1 MMAKGKIKF
10 STIEGKS
17 KSFWALA
24 AILLLLLLAGVTGSL
39 MRQFYGHQISGMS
52 NQVPWTFMKVIAIYF
67 IGLSAGSLVLS
78 ALSSVLGIKEFKPLA
93 RISAVIAA
101 ILLFGSLVS
110 IILVWGRPDRIL
122 YPYFYW
128 NLRSIYS
135 LNGILYP
142 SYIGICFLYLWAMIA
157 EKEKLVTVIGYIAIF
172 WAVLV
177 HSATGAIFSFVGARE
192 LYHSPLLPPSFI
204 AAALSSGT
212 ALMIL
217 ILVITFRSTGRELD
231 YSMVKKLGR
240 FLAAFIVIVTYLI
253 TVENINRF
261 YFPENYEIQ
270 HFLLLGG
277 DFHTWV
283 FWLGMVGF
291 GNIFPL
297 VILLHPRTGKSIPW
311 ILAACVLVII
321 GVLAER
327 YIIVIPG
334 QILPL
339 DLFPG
344 YDIVSDFQDGVVDDY
359 RISLVEAVQGVGLV
373 SMISLIYIFFLKFF
387 PLMPENALIDKDTP
401 DN

>member
-1 MMAKGKIKF
+1 MAKGKIKF
-10 STIEGKS
+10 STIEGNS
-17 KSFWALA
+17 KGFWALA
-24 AILLLLLLAGVTGSL
+24 AVLTLLVLAGVAGSL
-39 MRQFYGHQISGMS
+39 MRQIYGHQISGMS

-78 ALSSVLGIKEFKPLA
+78 ALSSVFGIKEFKPLA

-110 IILVWGRPDRIL
+110 IILVWGRPDRIV

-128 NLRSIYS
+128 NFRSIYS

-142 SYIGICFLYLWAMIA
+142 SYIAICFFYLWAMIT
-157 EKEKLVTVIGYIAIF
+157 EREKLVTVIALVAISC
-172 WAVLV
+172 AVLV

-217 ILVITFRSTGRELD
+217 ILVITFKSTGRELD
-231 YSMVKKLGR
+231 YSMVKKLAR
-240 FLAAFIVIVTYLI
+240 YLAGFIIIVTYFI

-261 YFPENYEIQ
+261 YFPKNYEVQ
-270 HFLLLGG
+270 HFLLMGG
-277 DFHTWV
+277 DIHTWL
-283 FWLGMVGF
+283 FWLGMVGC

-297 VILLHPRTGKSIPW
+297 IILLYPKTGNSFPW
-311 ILAACVLVII
+311 ILAACTLVVV

-334 QILPL
+334 QVVPL

-344 YDIVSDFQDGVVDDY
+344 YDIVSDFQDGVIDDY
-359 RISLVEAVQGVGLV
+359 RLSLVETVQGVGLA
-373 SMISLIYIFFLKFF
+373 SMIGLIYIFFLKFF
-387 PLMPENALIDKDTP
+387 PLMPEDTVFGEEALDK
-401 DN
+401 